1 MHSTD
6 DLERRFHSLVV
17 AVAGVVGVGM
27 VTISP
32 SPLRMALGA
41 GFCVMADAHRIRQK
55 LTYAEVIHG
64 ITGALN
70 LAGESA
76 SQELAPVGNE
86 LGKKRTQIQ
95 TAVFSQLP
103 LAAEVARRMEQ
114 AQTLKTNGLSSF
126 AAAKSGLIL
135 GDTGDGKTQL
145 MNWLAAA
152 FLQEHAN
159 GKLQIGD
166 LDYGSSHGDAPPN
179 VWLGLPV
186 GNVVMIEHSDIFAAI
201 IDAGEEVRRRST
213 ATKRAIA
220 AGEPGPKFEP
230 QLMLIDEWISFLAEC
245 RPEQVEPLKTALN
258 DIVIRGKK
266 QGVYAFLACHDAS
279 VKSLG
284 IDQAKLSRWNVLA
297 LWKWVNQAKPSDTN
311 NLPQGFAEYQDKIKA
326 MPRQVGNTFSAIAYI
341 DNAWHLVG
349 IPYIDTKTIELLP
362 QDEILK
368 QQFTAALAT
377 YPLDAPQSY
386 SKAWEWLGKPSML
399 RVNNNPEY
407 RAFKEVFDSLKA
419 SRQEAPPK
427 PEQEEAS
434 D

>member
-6 DLERRFHSLVV
+6 ELERRFHSLVV

-55 LTYAEVIHG
+55 LTYAEVVNG
-64 ITGALN
+64 ITGAVN
-70 LAGESA
+70 MAGESA

-86 LGKKRTQIQ
+86 LGKKRMQIQ

-145 MNWLAAA
+145 MNWLSAA
-152 FLQEHAN
+152 FLQEHPN

-179 VWLGLPV
+179 TWLGLPV
-186 GNVVMIEHSDIFAAI
+186 GNVVMIEHQDIFDAI

-213 ATKRAIA
+213 ATKRAVA
-220 AGEPGPKFEP
+220 AGETAPTFAP

-297 LWKWVNQAKPSDTN
+297 LWKWTNQAKPTDTN

-341 DNAWHLVG
+341 DNAWELVG

-368 QQFTAALAT
+368 QQFTAALAS

-386 SKAWEWLGKPSML
+386 SKGWEWLGKPSML

-407 RAFKEVFDSLKA
+407 RAFKEVFDALKA

>member
-1 MHSTD
+1 MQSD

-32 SPLRMALGA
+32 SPFRMALGA

-55 LTYAEVIHG
+55 LTYAEVVNG
-64 ITGALN
+64 MTGAVN

-86 LGKKRTQIQ
+86 LGKRRTQIQ

-114 AQTLKTNGLSSF
+114 AQTLKTNGLATF

-135 GDTGDGKTQL
+135 GDTGDGKTQV

-152 FLQEHAN
+152 FLQEHPQ

-179 VWLGLPV
+179 TWLGLPV
-186 GNVVMIEHSDIFAAI
+186 GNVVMIEHQDIFDAI

-213 ATKRAIA
+213 ATKRAVA

-245 RPEQVEPLKTALN
+245 RPEQREPLATALN

-297 LWKWVNQAKPSDTN
+297 LWKWVSQAKPTDTN
-311 NLPQGFAEYQDKIKA
+311 NLPQGFGEYQDKIKA

-341 DNAWHLVG
+341 DNAWQLVG
-349 IPYIDTKTIELLP
+349 IPHIDTKTIELLP

-368 QQFTAALAT
+368 QQFTAALSG

-407 RAFKEVFDSLKA
+407 RAFKQVFDALKVA
-419 SRQEAPPK
+419 RQGTPPK
-427 PEQEEAS
+427 TEQEEAS
-434 D
+434 A